1 MISQTFSEAAD
12 LHGVSQHCDEVLV
25 LQVRHL
31 HQVFEEGVRLLRR
44 AALELLRHGLP
55 RIGRKGLQVVQNLVT
70 QRHYH
75 CAQSNAVQELVDPL
89 CLAHKQLS
97 FSNPVLN

>member
-1 MISQTFSEAAD
+1 MISHTFSEAKD
-12 LHGVSQHCDEVLV
+12 LHGLLQDCDEVLV

-75 CAQSNAVQELVDPL
+75 CAQANAVQELVDPL